1 MSSSLFSLTAQ
12 LLAAFNQT
20 IAHGL
25 LRSIQKTNAK
35 LEQLEESLI
44 SSSDNPSG
52 KQAKSFF
59 PGLSFSFYPHILCS
73 FQLGA
78 CGWGRS
84 VRLFS

>member
-1 MSSSLFSLTAQ
+1 MSSSFFSLTAQ

-44 SSSDNPSG
+44 SSSENPSG
-52 KQAKSFF
+52 KQAKSFPRVIF
-59 PGLSFSFYPHILCS
+59 LILSSHFLFLSAWILGL
-73 FQLGA
+73 
-78 CGWGRS
+78 
-84 VRLFS
+84 